1 MPQDMLGRGPFVSLL
16 ENIIVQKTKA
26 HDGFSFAIDGKWG
39 CGKSWILKELEQK
52 LELKNYLVIHYNC
65 WENEYY
71 EEPLVAILS
80 VIIDKL
86 NQLQDKISDTNKKD
100 RIQIALKFFAE
111 VISTILTNKFGIGFN
126 EFLESGKKAIAADNV
141 PAISKDFDRNQ
152 SLNETLDM
160 VRKSL
165 FQLTNVLSESND
177 VFENVV
183 IAVDELD
190 RCLPEYAIKVM
201 QRLHH
206 ICFDTTSDKYT
217 FIQLVAIN
225 KSELLGSIAKTFGRE
240 FNLTQKFTNPDTRP
254 GTIVCDNF
262 DETQI
267 QFGNYY
273 FKKFFQMVI
282 PVSNG
287 EKIDNPLLLLDGF
300 ENNFDSTDMVGK
312 NYVENFF
319 TEVLSFFPMRTKL
332 ELVHLVKTAHEITA
346 MDGSLDKNLKYNT
359 LCIELTDCFCKSV
372 LKKTLPVVKLQ
383 RGTNQNYRHYLFLQ
397 IPNISNIEGIVN
409 TLELEKAFAKWSSST
424 CSESQYV
431 FEGRNRSSVYEFDLL
446 RPEAYIKAFYK
457 RGQSIELKVSGHGP
471 IESEQK
477 FIEAF
482 RKTLNILV

>member
-1 MPQDMLGRGPFVSLL
+1 MQQDMLGRRPFVSLL
-16 ENIIVQKTKA
+16 ENIIVQKTNTRE
-26 HDGFSFAIDGKWG
+26 GFSFAIDGKWG

-86 NQLQDKISDTNKKD
+86 NQLQENIPDKNKKD

-141 PAISKDFDRNQ
+141 PTLSKDFDKNQ
-152 SLNETLDM
+152 LLKETLDV
-160 VRKSL
+160 VRENL
-165 FQLTNVLSESND
+165 LQLTNVLSESGD
-177 VFENVV
+177 VFENVIIV
-183 IAVDELD
+183 VDELD

-217 FIQLVAIN
+217 FIQLAAIN

-240 FNLTQKFTNPDTRP
+240 FNLIQKYTAADTKP
-254 GTIVCDNF
+254 GSIVYENF
-262 DETQI
+262 DECQI

-273 FKKFFQMVI
+273 FTKFFQMII

-287 EKIDNPLLLLDGF
+287 EQIDNPLSLLEGF
-300 ENNFDSTDMVGK
+300 DKNFDETDTKGRE
-312 NYVENFF
+312 YVERFF

-332 ELVHLVKTAHEITA
+332 ELVNLVKTAHEITLLNS
-346 MDGSLDKNLKYNT
+346 SLDKHLRYNT
-359 LCIELTDCFCKSV
+359 LCIELIDCLCKVV
-372 LKKTLPVVKLQ
+372 LKKELPIIKLQ
-383 RGTNQNYRHYLFLQ
+383 TSQNSSKKIYLQ
-397 IPNISNIEGIVN
+397 IPNFSNVEGIPN
-409 TLELEKAFAKWSSST
+409 SIDFSQSFAKWSSSDCIERVYGYGPRNQT
-424 CSESQYV
+424 KAYV
-431 FEGRNRSSVYEFDLL
+431 FDLL
-446 RPEAYIKAFYK
+446 TPESYIKYFYK
-457 RGQSIELKVSGHGP
+457 KPQSLDISVNGNGP
-471 IESEQK
+471 IPSEVA
-477 FIEAF
+477 FIKAF
-482 RKTLNILV
+482 RKTLEALV

>member
-1 MPQDMLGRGPFVSLL
+1 MPQDMLGREPFVSLL
-16 ENIIVQKTKA
+16 ENIIIQKTNA
-26 HDGFSFAIDGKWG
+26 HEGFSFAIDGKWG

-126 EFLESGKKAIAADNV
+126 DFLESGKKAIAADKA
-141 PAISKDFDRNQ
+141 PAISKDFDKNQ
-152 SLNETLDM
+152 SLKDALAA
-160 VRKSL
+160 VRENL
-165 FQLTNVLSESND
+165 LQLTNVLSESKD
-177 VFENVV
+177 VFENVIIV
-183 IAVDELD
+183 VDELD

-206 ICFDTTSDKYT
+206 ICFDTTSDKYM
-217 FIQLVAIN
+217 FIQLAAIN

-240 FNLTQKFTNPDTRP
+240 FNLKQKYTAADTKP
-254 GTIVCDNF
+254 GSIVYENF
-262 DETQI
+262 DECQI

-273 FKKFFQMVI
+273 FKKFFQLII

-287 EKIDNPLLLLDGF
+287 EKIERPLSLLDGF
-300 ENNFDSTDMVGK
+300 ENNFDSTDMAGK
-312 NYVENFF
+312 NYVEKFF
-319 TEVLSFFPMRTKL
+319 TEVLTFFPMRTKL

-359 LCIELTDCFCKSV
+359 LCIELIDCFCKSV
-372 LKKTLPVVKLQ
+372 LKKTLPIIKIQ
-383 RGTNQNYRHYLFLQ
+383 KATNQNYHHYLFLQ
-397 IPNISNIEGIVN
+397 IPNMSNIEGIVN
-409 TLELEKAFAKWSSST
+409 YSELEKAFAKWSLST
-424 CSESQYV
+424 CTETRYV
-431 FEGRNRSSVYEFDLL
+431 EDGKVYPVYEYDLL
-446 RPEAYIKAFYK
+446 RPESYIKAFYK
-457 RGQSIELKVSGHGP
+457 QGQSIKLKDGVQGP

-482 RKTLNILV
+482 RKTLDILV

>member
-86 NQLQDKISDTNKKD
+86 NQLQENIPDKNKKD
-100 RIQIALKFFAE
+100 RIQNALKFFAE
-111 VISTILTNKFGIGFN
+111 VISTILTNKLGIGFN
-126 EFLESGKKAIAADNV
+126 EFLESGKKAIAEDKA
-141 PAISKDFDRNQ
+141 PTISKDFDKNQ
-152 SLNETLDM
+152 SLKDALAA
-160 VRKSL
+160 VRENL
-165 FQLTNVLSESND
+165 LQLTNVLSESKD
-177 VFENVV
+177 VFENVIIV
-183 IAVDELD
+183 VDELD

-206 ICFDTTSDKYT
+206 ICFDTTSDKYM
-217 FIQLVAIN
+217 FIQLAAIN

-240 FNLTQKFTNPDTRP
+240 FNLKQKYTAADTKP
-254 GTIVCDNF
+254 GSIVYENF
-262 DETQI
+262 DECQI

-273 FKKFFQMVI
+273 FKKFFQMII

-287 EKIDNPLLLLDGF
+287 EKIDNPLSLLEGF
-300 ENNFDSTDMVGK
+300 DKNFDEADTNGRE
-312 NYVENFF
+312 YVERFF

-332 ELVHLVKTAHEITA
+332 ELIHLIKTAHEITA
-346 MDGSLDKNLKYNT
+346 LDNSLDKNLKYNT
-359 LCIELTDCFCKSV
+359 LCIELIDGLCKSI
-372 LKKTLPVVKLQ
+372 LKKGYPVIVHQQIQKETHNLYLHIPQLTL
-383 RGTNQNYRHYLFLQ
+383 
-397 IPNISNIEGIVN
+397 IEGISN
-409 TLELEKAFAKWSSST
+409 TLEFNQSFIKWSSSN
-424 CSESQYV
+424 CEERQYRFV
-431 FEGRNRSSVYEFDLL
+431 GNTNFTKVYEYKLL
-446 RPEAYIKAFYK
+446 VPESYVKAFYK
-457 RGQSIELKVSGHGP
+457 PLKSTEIKNIGAGP
-471 IESEQK
+471 IPSEVA

-482 RKTLNILV
+482 RKTLETLV

>member
-1 MPQDMLGRGPFVSLL
+1 MPQDMLGREPFVSLL
-16 ENIIVQKTKA
+16 ENIIIQKTNA
-26 HDGFSFAIDGKWG
+26 HEGFSFAIDGKWG

-65 WENEYY
+65 CENEYY

-206 ICFDTTSDKYT
+206 ICFDTTSDKYM
-217 FIQLVAIN
+217 FIQLAAIN

-240 FNLTQKFTNPDTRP
+240 FNLTQRYTNPNGYNP
-254 GTIVCDNF
+254 GKISCDNF
-262 DETQI
+262 DECQI

-273 FKKFFQMVI
+273 FKKFFQLII

-287 EKIDNPLLLLDGF
+287 EQIDNPLSLLEGF
-300 ENNFDSTDMVGK
+300 DKNFDETDTKGRE
-312 NYVENFF
+312 YVERFF

-332 ELVHLVKTAHEITA
+332 ELIHLIKTAHEITA
-346 MDGSLDKNLKYNT
+346 LDNSLDKNLKYNT
-359 LCIELTDCFCKSV
+359 LCIELIDGLCKSI
-372 LKKTLPVVKLQ
+372 LKKGYPVIVHQQIQKETHNLYLHIPQLTL
-383 RGTNQNYRHYLFLQ
+383 
-397 IPNISNIEGIVN
+397 IEGISN
-409 TLELEKAFAKWSSST
+409 TLEFNQSFIKWSSSN
-424 CSESQYV
+424 CEERQYRFV
-431 FEGRNRSSVYEFDLL
+431 GNTNFTKVYEYKLL
-446 RPEAYIKAFYK
+446 VPESYVKAFYK
-457 RGQSIELKVSGHGP
+457 PLKSNEIKNIGVGP
-471 IESEQK
+471 IPSEVA
-477 FIEAF
+477 FIKAF
-482 RKTLNILV
+482 RKTLDILV

>member
-1 MPQDMLGRGPFVSLL
+1 MQQDMLGREPFVSLL
-16 ENIIVQKTKA
+16 ENIIIQKTNA
-26 HDGFSFAIDGKWG
+26 HEGFSFAIDGKWG

-71 EEPLVAILS
+71 EEPLIAILS

-86 NQLQDKISDTNKKD
+86 NQLQDKISDKNKKD

-126 EFLESGKKAIAADNV
+126 DFLESGKKAIAADKA
-141 PAISKDFDRNQ
+141 PAISKDFDKNQ
-152 SLNETLDM
+152 SLKDALAA
-160 VRKSL
+160 VRENL
-165 FQLTNVLSESND
+165 LQLTNVLSESKD
-177 VFENVV
+177 VFENVIIV
-183 IAVDELD
+183 VDELD

-206 ICFDTTSDKYT
+206 ICFDSTSDKYM
-217 FIQLVAIN
+217 FIQLAAIN

-240 FNLTQKFTNPDTRP
+240 FNLKQKYTAADTKP
-254 GTIVCDNF
+254 GSIVYENF
-262 DETQI
+262 DECQI

-273 FKKFFQMVI
+273 FKKFFQLII

-287 EKIDNPLLLLDGF
+287 EKIERPLSLLDGF
-300 ENNFDSTDMVGK
+300 ENNFDSTDVTGK
-312 NYVENFF
+312 EYVEKFF
-319 TEVLSFFPMRTKL
+319 TDVLAFFPMRTKL

-359 LCIELTDCFCKSV
+359 LCIELIDCFCKSV
-372 LKKTLPVVKLQ
+372 LKKTLPIIKLQ
-383 RGTNQNYRHYLFLQ
+383 KATNQTYHHYLFLQ
-397 IPNISNIEGIVN
+397 IPNMSNIEGIVN
-409 TLELEKAFAKWSSST
+409 YSELEKAFAKWSSST
-424 CSESQYV
+424 CTETRYV
-431 FEGRNRSSVYEFDLL
+431 EDGKVYPVYEYDLL
-446 RPEAYIKAFYK
+446 RPESYIKAFYK
-457 RGQSIELKVSGHGP
+457 QGQSIKLKDGVQGP

-482 RKTLNILV
+482 RKTLDILV

>member
-1 MPQDMLGRGPFVSLL
+1 MQQDMLGREPFVSLL
-16 ENIIVQKTKA
+16 ENIIIQKTNA
-26 HDGFSFAIDGKWG
+26 HEGFSFAIDGKWG

-86 NQLQDKISDTNKKD
+86 NQLQENIPDKNKKD

-111 VISTILTNKFGIGFN
+111 VISTILTNKFGVGFN

-206 ICFDTTSDKYT
+206 ICFDTTSDKYM
-217 FIQLVAIN
+217 FIQLAAIN

-240 FNLTQKFTNPDTRP
+240 FNLKQKYTAADTKP
-254 GTIVCDNF
+254 GSIVYENF
-262 DETQI
+262 DECQI

-273 FKKFFQMVI
+273 FKKFFQLII

-287 EKIDNPLLLLDGF
+287 EKIERPLSLLDGF
-300 ENNFDSTDMVGK
+300 ENNFDSTDVTGK
-312 NYVENFF
+312 EYVEKFF
-319 TEVLSFFPMRTKL
+319 TDVLAFFPMRTKL
-332 ELVHLVKTAHEITA
+332 ELVHLVKTAHEITS
-346 MDGSLDKNLKYNT
+346 MDESLDKNLKYNT
-359 LCIELTDCFCKSV
+359 LCIELIDCLCKAV
-372 LKKTLPVVKLQ
+372 LKKELPIIRLQ
-383 RGTNQNYRHYLFLQ
+383 TNDNSSKKIYLQ
-397 IPNISNIEGIVN
+397 IPNFSNVEGISNSIDFSQS
-409 TLELEKAFAKWSSST
+409 FAKWSSSDCIERVYGYGPRNQT
-424 CSESQYV
+424 KAYV
-431 FEGRNRSSVYEFDLL
+431 FDLL
-446 RPEAYIKAFYK
+446 TPESYIKYFYK
-457 RGQSIELKVSGHGP
+457 KPQSLDLSVNGNGP
-471 IESEQK
+471 IPSEVA

-482 RKTLNILV
+482 RKTLETLV